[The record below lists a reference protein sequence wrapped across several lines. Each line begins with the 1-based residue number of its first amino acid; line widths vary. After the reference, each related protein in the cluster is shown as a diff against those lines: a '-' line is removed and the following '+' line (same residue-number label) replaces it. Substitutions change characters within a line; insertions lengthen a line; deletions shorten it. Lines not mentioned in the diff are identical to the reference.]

1 MMGDKKDELKNL
13 LEQHREEFR
22 DTMDRILQLPDK
34 IEGLFQKYLGQ
45 TDAEKENR
53 LTAKAEE
60 EQQEKI
66 KSLEETCRTLQE
78 TLTAKENELK
88 RYEESL
94 HDWQENFNELMTY
107 WRMYEELSDST
118 KDGLK
123 NVVRADNPVLFLVS
137 CTAESS
143 IQSIWSYLRDIVA
156 DPERQEDASRLSDIF
171 DYSFRIFNSA
181 GYRPKYERD
190 SVESGQPLDDQYHS
204 RTADSAVSGPIQK
217 VYLQGY
223 RTINTK
229 RIVGKS
235 LVKA

>member
-13 LEQHREEFR
+13 LEQLR
-22 DTMDRILQLPDK
+22 DTMDRMEELLQLPDK
-34 IEGLFQKYLGQ
+34 IEGFFQKYLGQ

-171 DYSFRIFNSA
+171 DYSFSSAAGIGFNLPLCNLLLIFPCFMSNSVA
-181 GYRPKYERD
+181 TYK
-190 SVESGQPLDDQYHS
+190 
-204 RTADSAVSGPIQK
+204 
-217 VYLQGY
+217 
-223 RTINTK
+223 
-229 RIVGKS
+229 
-235 LVKA
+235 